1 MFQTLSMKVK
11 KSSPSATSVNKTLSK
26 IYYDIKHPA
35 SYGGILKLA
44 KAASVSAQRVKEW
57 LKTQDTYTLHKPV
70 KYKFNRRRV
79 LSYGIGELMQCDLA
93 DLSKFS
99 KYNKG
104 HKFLLTAI
112 DVFSKRAYAI
122 PLKNKKA
129 STVAEGLKKLFRKSG
144 PVSKLQTDFGK
155 EFYNKEVQALFKKQN
170 IHHYSS
176 FSEYKASVVERL
188 NRTIKNK
195 LYKIFTHRKS
205 HKYIDVLQKV
215 MDSYNNSVHRSHGY
229 APNKVT
235 TKLES
240 SIFQKLYGYKT
251 DVKFKFDLGQQVR
264 ISKSKKTFRRG
275 YLPNWTDEVFTVYKR
290 FLTVPPTYLLKD
302 LKGNI
307 VKGRFYE
314 AEIQAVVK
322 SSDSFWR
329 VEKIL
334 KTRGSVPN
342 KEYFVK
348 WFGFTD
354 DHNSW
359 VKQSWI
365 QK

>member
-1 MFQTLSMKVK
+1 MKVK
-11 KSSPSATSVNKTLSK
+11 KKCAPSEKSLNKKLEK
-26 IYYDIKHPA
+26 IYYDVKHPA
-35 SYGGILKLA
+35 SYGSVLKLA
-44 KAASVSAQRVKEW
+44 KAASVSIRKVKDW

-70 KYKFNRRRV
+70 KYKFNRRKV

-93 DLSKFS
+93 DLSKLS

-104 HKFLLTAI
+104 NKFLLTAI
-112 DVFSKRAYAI
+112 DVFSKKAYAI

-129 STVAEGLKKLFRKSG
+129 DTLVKAFKKLFKISG
-144 PVSKLQTDFGK
+144 PISKIQTDFGK
-155 EFYNKEVQALFKKQN
+155 EFYNKQVQTLFKMQN

-176 FSEYKASVVERL
+176 YSEYKASVVERF

-195 LYKIFTHRKS
+195 IYKIFTHRKS
-205 HKYIDVLQKV
+205 YKYIDILQKV
-215 MDSYNNSVHRSHGY
+215 LDSYNNSVHRSHGY
-229 APNKVT
+229 APNRVT
-235 TKLES
+235 PKLEPV
-240 SIFQKLYGYKT
+240 IFQKLYGYKT
-251 DVKFKFDLGQQVR
+251 DVKYNYDVGQQVR

-275 YLPNWTDEVFTVYKR
+275 YLPNWTDEVFTIYKH
-290 FLTVPPTYLLKD
+290 FLTNPPTYLLKD
-302 LKGNI
+302 LKGN
-307 VKGRFYE
+307 VLKGRFYE
-314 AEIQAVVK
+314 DEIQPVIK
-322 SSDSFWR
+322 SGDSFWR

-334 KTRGSVPN
+334 KTRGSGSN